1 MATLTEHLVVPR
13 ATMARR
19 HLRLGRAVL
28 YLAAIA
34 LVVLLVWPFFWAV
47 SSSLKDV
54 SEITVRPPRWLPAV
68 PQWSNYVE
76 IWRQVPLG
84 RFVFNSLLVTI
95 LAMIGQIISCT
106 AVAYGFAR
114 FRFPGRDLL
123 FGVALATLLLP
134 REVTIIPQYLLY
146 RQVGWLDTFLPLIVP
161 FWFASGGGAFT
172 IFLMRQ
178 FFMTIPFEYD
188 EAAQVDGASS
198 WWILWRVILPLSMPA
213 LATALIFAFL
223 AHWNDF
229 WGPLIFLNSTDNFT
243 LPLGLRWFQTSP
255 ADLGRPRDNLLLAAA
270 VVATLPIIGLY
281 FGAQKYFVRGI
292 VMTGIKG

>member
-1 MATLTEHLVVPR
+1 MSLARLSYGRLVLYAVAIAIVLATL
-13 ATMARR
+13 
-19 HLRLGRAVL
+19 
-28 YLAAIA
+28 
-34 LVVLLVWPFFWAV
+34 WPFFWAV

-54 SEITVRPPRWLPAV
+54 DEITIRPPRWLPAV

-84 RFVFNSLLVTI
+84 RFVLNSLTVTLI
-95 LAMIGQIISCT
+95 AMTGQVLSCT

-123 FGVALATLLLP
+123 FGIALATLLLP
-134 REVTIIPQYLLY
+134 REVTIIPQYLMY
-146 RQVGWLDTFLPLIVP
+146 RQVGWIDTFLPLTVP
-161 FWFASGGGAFT
+161 FWFAAGGGAFT

-178 FFMTIPFEYD
+178 FFMTIPYEYD
-188 EAAQVDGASS
+188 EAAQIDGASS
-198 WWILWRVILPLSMPA
+198 WWIFWRVILPLAKPA

-229 WGPLIFLNSTDNFT
+229 WGPLIFLNNTNNFT
-243 LPLGLRWFQTSP
+243 LPLGLRWFQTTP

-270 VVATLPIIGLY
+270 SVATLPIVILY
-281 FGAQKYFVRGI
+281 FSAQKYFVRGI